1 MEKFEKMRR
10 RFSTDF
16 KKEKVKLIDE
26 GKISVSALS
35 RMYEVSPTSIYK
47 WLYHFSTKYTRGE
60 RVVIEKISEESQT
73 LELRKKVAELEQF
86 VGQQHLQLI
95 YKDNIIKCASEL
107 YGEDIEKK
115 YKSQQ

>member
-1 MEKFEKMRR
+1 MENFEKMRR

-26 GKISVSALS
+26 GKISVSELS

-47 WLYHFSTKYTRGE
+47 WMMKYSTKYTRSE
-60 RVVIEKISEESQT
+60 RIVVEKISEEFKT
-73 LELRKKVAELEQF
+73 KEYLKRIAELEQV
-86 VGQQHLQLI
+86 VGQQYLQLL
-95 YKDNIIKCASEL
+95 YKDTVIKTASEQ

-115 YKSQQ
+115 FKS

>member
-26 GKISVSALS
+26 GKISVSELS
-35 RMYEVSPTSIYK
+35 RMYEVTSTAIYK
-47 WLYHFSTKYTRGE
+47 WMNKYSTKYTKGE
-60 RVVIEKISEESQT
+60 RVVVEKISEEIKT
-73 LELRKKVAELEQF
+73 KEYLNRIAELEKV
-86 VGQQHLQLI
+86 VGQQYLQI
-95 YKDNIIKCASEL
+95 MYKDQIIKTASEQ

-115 YKSQQ
+115 FKF

>member
-26 GKISVSALS
+26 GKIRVSELS
-35 RMYEVSPTSIYK
+35 RMYEVSSTSIYK
-47 WLYHFSTKYTRGE
+47 WMMQYSTKYTRSE
-60 RVVIEKISEESQT
+60 RIVVEKISEELKT
-73 LELRKKVAELEQF
+73 KEHLNRIAELEKV
-86 VGQQHLQLI
+86 VGQQYLQLL
-95 YKDNIIKCASEL
+95 YKDQIIKTASEE

-115 YKSQQ
+115 FKS

>member
-26 GKISVSALS
+26 GKISVSELS

-47 WLYHFSTKYTRGE
+47 WMMHYSTKYTRSE
-60 RVVIEKISEESQT
+60 RIVVEKISEELKT
-73 LELRKKVAELEQF
+73 KEHLNRIAELEKV
-86 VGQQHLQLI
+86 VGQQYLQLL
-95 YKDNIIKCASEL
+95 YKDQIIKTASEE

-115 YKSQQ
+115 FKS